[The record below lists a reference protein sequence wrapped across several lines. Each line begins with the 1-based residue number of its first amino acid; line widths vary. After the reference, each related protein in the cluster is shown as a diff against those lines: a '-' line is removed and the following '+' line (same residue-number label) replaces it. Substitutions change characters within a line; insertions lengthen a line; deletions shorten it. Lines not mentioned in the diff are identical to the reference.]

1 MAEQV
6 INLTSEDLEFL
17 RTPPTS
23 RGLRKSVLRMQLLR
37 MAMRGINI
45 KEAAMALDISPDQVA
60 VHYRDPDFQK
70 EVIRRVSGAF
80 QDPDSEFVDQKKT
93 LLEKVN
99 DQAEKSFDRLVQILD
114 QRLLAP
120 KDEVR
125 VHQDFLDRAK
135 DTSKIERREVLIDH
149 QALANAA
156 KVASEMDRGNG
167 KVVDIRKLA

>member
-1 MAEQV
+1 MVEQV

-37 MAMRGINI
+37 MAMRGITM
-45 KEAAMALDISPDQVA
+45 KEAAMSLDISPDQVS

-80 QDPDSEFVDQKKT
+80 QDPDSEFIENKKT
-93 LLEKVN
+93 LLERVN
-99 DQAEKSFDRLVQILD
+99 EQAERSFDRLVNILD
-114 QRLLAP
+114 QKLLAP
-120 KDEVR
+120 RDEVR

-149 QALANAA
+149 NALANAA
-156 KVASEMDRGNG
+156 KVAAEMDRHSG
-167 KVVDIRKLA
+167 KIVNIRKAV